1 MGRSKKVFGNSQKR
15 RDGDVRSL
23 LNKKKRTAEAALDAL
38 GAKLAARKAQKA
50 IDDKELARREDGAGN
65 TYLLGIMMKQDPKKA
80 FLDKI
85 RLRNEEAAMLKRTLP
100 ARIIPMPP
108 AEEMDTS
115 PEPLRPPALATYA
128 VATKVLPLRQRID
141 WRRKHPREMAQAIIY
156 VDNYGGGAENVTKAL
171 AALQDDAVLNVDG
184 IFDKLTRGTYTRWI
198 KDWDNYIGSIDDF
211 CKPSGPVL
219 SHQHQSPVYDSTKTK
234 MRKKLEQLGAAGAT
248 LNSTS
253 IRPSWETIV
262 RAEQPG
268 LLETFKMSTS
278 WINKLCYLYL
288 SLCGNQPWSA

>member
-1 MGRSKKVFGNSQKR
+1 MGRSKKVFGKSQKR
-15 RDGDVRSL
+15 PNGDIRSL
-23 LNKKKRTAEAALDAL
+23 LFKKKRTAEAALDAL
-38 GAKLAARKAQKA
+38 GAKLAAQKAQKA

-65 TYLLGIMMKQDPKKA
+65 TYLLGIMMQENPKKA
-80 FLDKI
+80 LLDKI
-85 RLRNEEAAMLKRTLP
+85 RLRKEEAAMLKRTLP

-115 PEPLRPPALATYA
+115 PEPLRPPAPATYA
-128 VATKVLPLRQRID
+128 VATKVLPRRQHID
-141 WRRKHPREMAQAIIY
+141 WRRKHPREMAQAILY
-156 VDNYGGGAENVTKAL
+156 VHNFGGGAENVTKAL

-184 IFDKLTRGTYTRWI
+184 IFDKLTRGTYTRWM
-198 KDWDNYIGSIDDF
+198 KDWENYIGHIDDF
-211 CKPSGPVL
+211 CKPSEPVL

-234 MRKKLEQLGAAGAT
+234 MREKLEQLGAAGAT

-253 IRPSWETIV
+253 IRPCWEAIV

>member
-23 LNKKKRTAEAALDAL
+23 FNKKKRTAEAALDAL

-80 FLDKI
+80 LLDKI

-115 PEPLRPPALATYA
+115 PEPLRPPALVPSSPGPSPPV
-128 VATKVLPLRQRID
+128 VAL
-141 WRRKHPREMAQAIIY
+141 
-156 VDNYGGGAENVTKAL
+156 
-171 AALQDDAVLNVDG
+171 
-184 IFDKLTRGTYTRWI
+184 
-198 KDWDNYIGSIDDF
+198 
-211 CKPSGPVL
+211 
-219 SHQHQSPVYDSTKTK
+219 
-234 MRKKLEQLGAAGAT
+234 
-248 LNSTS
+248 
-253 IRPSWETIV
+253 
-262 RAEQPG
+262 
-268 LLETFKMSTS
+268 
-278 WINKLCYLYL
+278 
-288 SLCGNQPWSA
+288 